1 MFDSEV
7 SLNNILVSFEGVLKI
22 EYAPDQRVQDT
33 IDNAVRHLESTYGT
47 TFSKDI
53 YTLQSE
59 NQLTA
64 DNLNLLLQDIKAC
77 LDQCAFFIQLKL
89 YHKNVPFTLAD
100 VNYLGYAKA
109 KLLTALRYLQ
119 DDDESKLHGKEVT
132 KPLYNTLDNI
142 SMCTP
147 KRLFVV
153 MLLLDRLG
161 VCEGVALLAQLL
173 YMGGLVQ

>member
-1 MFDSEV
+1 MFDAEV
-7 SLNNILVSFEGVLKI
+7 SLNSILVSFEGVLKI

-33 IDNAVRHLESTYGT
+33 IDKAIQHLENTYGT

-53 YTLQSE
+53 YSLQSE

-64 DNLNLLLQDIKAC
+64 DNLDLLLQDIKSC
-77 LDQCAFFIQLKL
+77 LEQCAFFIQLKL
-89 YHKNVPFTLAD
+89 FHKNVPFTLSD
-100 VNYLGYAKA
+100 VNYLGYAKSN
-109 KLLTALRYLQ
+109 LLTALRYLQ
-119 DDDESKLHGKEVT
+119 DDGQAKLHSHEVI

-153 MLLLDRLG
+153 MLMMDRLG
-161 VCEGVALLAQLL
+161 VTEGVALFAQLL
-173 YMGGLVQ
+173 YMGGLIQ

>member
-7 SLNNILVSFEGVLKI
+7 SLNKILVSFEGVLKI

-33 IDNAVRHLESTYGT
+33 LDKAIQHLENTYGV
-47 TFSKDI
+47 TFTKDI
-53 YTLQSE
+53 YSLQSE

-77 LDQCAFFIQLKL
+77 LEQCSFFIQLKL
-89 YHKNVPFTLAD
+89 FHKNVPFTLAD
-100 VNYLGYAKA
+100 INYLGYAKSN
-109 KLLTALRYLQ
+109 LLTALRYLQ
-119 DDDESKLHGKEVT
+119 DKAQAKAHKNEVI

-153 MLLLDRLG
+153 LLMLDRLG
-161 VCEGVALLAQLL
+161 VVEGVALLAQLL